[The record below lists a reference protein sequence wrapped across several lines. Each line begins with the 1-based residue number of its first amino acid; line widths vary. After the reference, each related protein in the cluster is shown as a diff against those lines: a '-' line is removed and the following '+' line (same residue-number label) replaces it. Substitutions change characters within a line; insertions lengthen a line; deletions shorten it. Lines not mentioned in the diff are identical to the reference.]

1 MLRYVREQNCFWQ
14 TSWLVS
20 ALFAERLVED
30 GSRVLGLL
38 ALPVL
43 LGLLAGWHLVH
54 LLNVAVQR
62 AHRGELKIK
71 KLMRQL
77 IDKLS
82 LFNKNWLTNLES
94 KNVVECPKSIVHS
107 LHFSKI
113 GSWNLIMGFTRSI
126 KEKNGLKMMGRT
138 SAKKHA
144 YKITL
149 LVASIHPWRLHTG
162 QTVRPAWNFCKYSS
176 CFKQVVGESYNLTK
190 RSSFCNKLCYNFY
203 LDCKLILI

>member
-1 MLRYVREQNCFWQ
+1 MPMLRYVREQNCFWQ
-14 TSWLVS
+14 TGWLVS

-30 GSRVLGLL
+30 GPRVLGLL

-54 LLNVAVQR
+54 LLDVAVQR

-94 KNVVECPKSIVHS
+94 KFMPRSIS
-107 LHFSKI
+107 SILI
-113 GSWNLIMGFTRSI
+113 GSSKFFN
-126 KEKNGLKMMGRT
+126 
-138 SAKKHA
+138 
-144 YKITL
+144 
-149 LVASIHPWRLHTG
+149 
-162 QTVRPAWNFCKYSS
+162 Q
-176 CFKQVVGESYNLTK
+176 
-190 RSSFCNKLCYNFY
+190 
-203 LDCKLILI
+203 